1 MRANGRNRDKKVVER
16 FGVVA
21 VGVFV
26 AGAVAVAVFDVG
38 VAKVGARR
46 FVVANALRPFD
57 ARSGYKRVGDAVK
70 PV

>member
-1 MRANGRNRDKKVVER
+1 M
-16 FGVVA
+16 VA